1 MSSNQIVVSTYCHLQ
16 YGSFASPLNDPYKN
30 PLHGDREKEQY
41 PLLPSP
47 AAKMWR
53 VPRAGQTAAGLCKMF
68 ANYCGCVV
76 AGIKEAAVSTILSCS
91 SGHQQPRHSHV
102 SSVSTSSIHLMH
114 RNNCKYLNIVIY
126 SSNEW

>member
-1 MSSNQIVVSTYCHLQ
+1 MIRIKTRDTETERRSNILCCRHQLQ
-16 YGSFASPLNDPYKN
+16 KCGESPGPGRQQ
-30 PLHGDREKEQY
+30 P
-41 PLLPSP
+41 
-47 AAKMWR
+47 
-53 VPRAGQTAAGLCKMF
+53 AAGLCKMF

-102 SSVSTSSIHLMH
+102 SPVSTSSIHLLH

-126 SSNEW
+126 SSTYTMIIMIPVIIGMDIESRTC

>member
-1 MSSNQIVVSTYCHLQ
+1 MSSNQIVLSTYCHLQ

-30 PLHGDREKEQY
+30 PRHGDREKEQY
-41 PLLPSP
+41 PPLPSP
-47 AAKMWR
+47 AAKMR
-53 VPRAGQTAAGLCKMF
+53 RLPRAGQTAAGLCKMF

-76 AGIKEAAVSTILSCS
+76 AGIKEAAVSTILSCC

-102 SSVSTSSIHLMH
+102 SSVSTSSIHLLH

-126 SSNEW
+126 SSNK